1 MPPHERM
8 RGRAARSVPAWIEEN
23 RSLHGFSPSVIGLHH
38 FKGPLHRGAGAATV
52 RVDDVTKLSGQVDD
66 ESVRL
71 PRMKL
76 IEWSGDF
83 RKLKV
88 FANGRAKV

>member
-1 MPPHERM
+1 M
-8 RGRAARSVPAWIEEN
+8 
-23 RSLHGFSPSVIGLHH
+23 LGLHH
-38 FKGPLHRGAGAATV
+38 FKGPLHRGAGAATAW
-52 RVDDVTKLSGQVDD
+52 VDDATELSGQVDD
-66 ESVRL
+66 ESPRL